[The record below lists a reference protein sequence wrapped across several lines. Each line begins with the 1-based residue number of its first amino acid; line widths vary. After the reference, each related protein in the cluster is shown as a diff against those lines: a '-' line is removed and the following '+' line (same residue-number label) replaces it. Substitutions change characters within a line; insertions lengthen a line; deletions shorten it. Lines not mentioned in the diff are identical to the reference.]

1 MDIIIVGFGTVGQG
15 VAEALSRKA
24 PSIQSAF
31 KEKMRV
37 VGVFDSRSYDLSPKG
52 LDPRE
57 VAARKAKLGKVG
69 PDLEGRVLTEVI
81 QDVKYD
87 VMVEVTPTNIKDA
100 EPGFGNMM
108 AALSAGRDVVTA
120 NKGPLALKFRQLSKA
135 ADKNGARLRF
145 EASVGGATPVINMS
159 RELLMGERILS
170 IRGIVNGTCNFI
182 LNRMRDEGLP
192 FDQALREAQEMG
204 FAERDP
210 TYDID
215 GIDSAA
221 KAAILANAIFRRDV
235 TFDDVRRTGIR
246 GVSLEAV
253 ELAAEERKVIR
264 LIAEVS
270 ESRLEVSPRL
280 VPTGHPLAIG
290 GTLNIFQLMTDL
302 AGDIT
307 VAGRGA
313 GRMETASAILSDLVA
328 LMKEDC
334 ASRRRNGSGNRI

>member
-24 PSIQSAF
+24 PTLQSAF
-31 KEKMRV
+31 KEKLRV
-37 VGVFDSRSYDLSPKG
+37 VGVFDSKSYDVSPKG

-57 VAARKAKLGKVG
+57 VAGRKQKLGRVG
-69 PDLEGRVLTEVI
+69 PELNGRGVLEILE
-81 QDVKYD
+81 DVDYD
-87 VMVEVTPTNIKDA
+87 VMVEVTPTNIKDS
-100 EPGFGNMM
+100 EPGFSNMM
-108 AALSAGRDVVTA
+108 SALSAGRDVVTA
-120 NKGPLALKFRQLSKA
+120 NKGPLALKFKELSRTA
-135 ADKNGARLRF
+135 EKNGGRLRF
-145 EASVGGATPVINMS
+145 EASVGGATPVINLS
-159 RELLMGERILS
+159 REILMGERILS

-182 LNRMRDEGLP
+182 LNRMKDEGLP

-204 FAERDP
+204 YAERDP
-210 TYDID
+210 SYDID

-235 TFDDVRRTGIR
+235 TFHDVRRTGIR

-253 ELAAEERKVIR
+253 ELAAEERKVVR
-264 LIAEVS
+264 LIAEIS

-280 VPTGHPLAIG
+280 VPIGHPLAIG

-307 VAGRGA
+307 VAGHGA
-313 GRMETASAILSDLVA
+313 GKMETASAILSDIVA
-328 LMKEDC
+328 LLKEDC
-334 ASRRRNGSGNRI
+334 ASRKKEA

>member
-1 MDIIIVGFGTVGQG
+1 MDIVIIGFGTVGQG

-24 PSIQSAF
+24 PTLQSAF
-31 KEKMRV
+31 KEKLRV
-37 VGVFDSRSYDLSPKG
+37 VGVFDSKSYDVQPKG

-57 VAARKAKLGKVG
+57 VAGRKQKLGRVG
-69 PDLEGRVLTEVI
+69 PELNGRGVLEILEE
-81 QDVKYD
+81 VKYD
-87 VMVEVTPTNIKDA
+87 VMVEVTPTNIKDS

-108 AALSAGRDVVTA
+108 AALSSGRDVVTA
-120 NKGPLALKFRQLSKA
+120 NKGPLALKFKELSRTAEKH
-135 ADKNGARLRF
+135 GGRLRF
-145 EASVGGATPVINMS
+145 EASVGGATPVINLC
-159 RELLMGERILS
+159 REILMGERILS
-170 IRGIVNGTCNFI
+170 IRGIMNGTCNFI
-182 LNRMRDEGLP
+182 LNRMKDEGLP

-204 FAERDP
+204 YAERDP
-210 TYDID
+210 SYDID

-253 ELAAEERKVIR
+253 ELAAEEMKVVR

-280 VPTGHPLAIG
+280 VPMGHPLAIG
-290 GTLNIFQLMTDL
+290 GTLNIFQLMTDM

-307 VAGRGA
+307 VAGHGA
-313 GRMETASAILSDLVA
+313 GKMETASAILSDIVA
-328 LMKEDC
+328 LLKEDC
-334 ASRRRNGSGNRI
+334 AARKAES